1 MTRDLKVLGLA
12 SLIWGFGDGMI
23 IYLTPLYLSE
33 LGADPS
39 QIGGILGIGALLMA
53 LSQIPAG
60 ILSDRFG
67 RKPLLL
73 TSGLIGLIA
82 TVIMSLAASLTV
94 FVVGFWLWFISGF
107 MFSPMAS
114 YISATKSPWAFTRSL
129 ATISAL
135 YGMGSIF
142 GPVTGGQIAQVFEL
156 RTIYLVAILSTSI
169 SAITLVFL
177 PPQPIVKSTKR
188 EGLGTVRSNLPLIK
202 FLAIAFF
209 ILLAMSLSWPL
220 TPVYL
225 QEIKLVSVA
234 TIGILG
240 SLNALGVVIL
250 NLVVGRFK
258 SRQGFLISLVL
269 VGFSVIFIWK
279 GMGILW
285 YGLGYFFAAG
295 FRLFRVLAT
304 GHIESFV
311 SIDTAGLGYGI
322 AETVW
327 ILTFVVVS
335 PIAGFLYE
343 VEPELPFPV
352 SLVMI
357 LISILLIP
365 RLIPPTPQDITTTT
379 QVETFT
385 RKETT

>member
-1 MTRDLKVLGLA
+1 
-12 SLIWGFGDGMI
+12 
-23 IYLTPLYLSE
+23 
-33 LGADPS
+33 
-39 QIGGILGIGALLMA
+39 
-53 LSQIPAG
+53 
-60 ILSDRFG
+60 
-67 RKPLLL
+67 
-73 TSGLIGLIA
+73 
-82 TVIMSLAASLTV
+82 
-94 FVVGFWLWFISGF
+94 
-107 MFSPMAS
+107 
-114 YISATKSPWAFTRSL
+114 
-129 ATISAL
+129 
-135 YGMGSIF
+135 
-142 GPVTGGQIAQVFEL
+142 
-156 RTIYLVAILSTSI
+156 
-169 SAITLVFL
+169 
-177 PPQPIVKSTKR
+177 VKSTKR